1 MYYHLIHRICMVAN
15 PHIQGLIQHF
25 QQYKED
31 PAAPPPNL
39 PTHGS
44 PAVAWRL
51 LVSEA
56 ARAARDVTLAPQFSL
71 AVLSPMNS
79 TVLPVPSLRLFGLP
93 PQFNFTLAAHTL
105 ASPNIFSQNQQF
117 YNHVQSLVYQSYDS
131 TLDALVAEG
140 PFWTYQTSPHHPVFS
155 DDMSKQ
161 EGHALILALY
171 PRGPPLAGS
180 NSRPPSPSK
189 SASPHPALLDTYRRH
204 QFLRAISVKFT
215 SSIIAESLSSLSP
228 GGPPRSAGSI
238 PLEHILFEI
247 GELSKEDPAV
257 EEIVR
262 RWWSPW
268 LLQDGDSQ
276 AITIEL
282 CRTIWGLCEGLASE
296 RPIDINTVS
305 QVLISL
311 VSLQKRDGADFSPES
326 RGQM

>member
-51 LVSEA
+51 LISEA

-79 TVLPVPSLRLFGLP
+79 TVLPLPSLRLFGLP

-105 ASPNIFSQNQQF
+105 ASPNIFPPTQQF
-117 YNHVQSLVYQSYDS
+117 YNHVQSLVYQSYDA
-131 TLDALVAEG
+131 TIDILVAEG

-155 DDMSKQ
+155 EDISKQ
-161 EGHALILALY
+161 EGQALILSLY
-171 PRGPPLAGS
+171 PRAPPLGGP
-180 NSRPPSPSK
+180 NSRPPSPAK
-189 SASPHPALLDTYRRH
+189 SASPHPALLDTYRRT
-204 QFLRAISVKFT
+204 QFLRAITVKFT
-215 SSIIAESLSSLSP
+215 KSIIAESLSSLSP
-228 GGPPRSAGSI
+228 GGPPRSPGSI
-238 PLEHILFEI
+238 PLDHILFEI
-247 GELSKEDPAV
+247 GELTNEDMAI
-257 EEIVR
+257 EEVVK

-268 LLQDGDSQ
+268 LLGAGDSR
-276 AITIEL
+276 AITLEL
-282 CRTIWGLCEGLASE
+282 CRTIWGLCEGLASK
-296 RPIDINTVS
+296 RQIDIVVVI
-305 QVLISL
+305 QVLVSL
-311 VSLQKRDGADFSPES
+311 VSLASQ
-326 RGQM
+326 